1 MLPNNVKSKIIFF
14 AVIRNLRPSKLF
26 VNYLVINIYLLI
38 LGAIALPALAQSGA
52 KSASIKPLLKKPIY
66 AANSVLANGNW
77 IKIAVTQNGIY
88 RIDFALLRNMGIN
101 TDQIDP

>member
-1 MLPNNVKSKIIFF
+1 MLILLRTICFNLFSLMLPNNVKSKIIFF

-52 KSASIKPLLKKPIY
+52 KSASIKPLLKKW
-66 AANSVLANGNW
+66 S
-77 IKIAVTQNGIY
+77 T
-88 RIDFALLRNMGIN
+88 
-101 TDQIDP
+101 